1 MNEKEVRQVKKLFKF
16 LFLTSR
22 GGHTRI
28 KIVQLL
34 EEEPMNPNQIASK
47 LKMDY
52 KTVIHHLEVLTENQ
66 IVYRE
71 GNGYGAPYKL
81 TSFFKTYKFVLDELL
96 KGSKRS

>member
-1 MNEKEVRQVKKLFKF
+1 MNEKEARQVKKLFKF

-22 GGHTRI
+22 GGQTRI

-34 EEEPMNPNQIASK
+34 EEEAMNPNQIASK

-52 KTVIHHLEVLTENQ
+52 KTIIHHLEVLTENQ

-81 TSFFKTYKFVLDELL
+81 TSFFRTYKSVLDELL